1 MASMVA
7 GSNAALTAENPGL
20 GKVLLGIGWDMVPS
34 RGPQSEPVPMVIMCG
49 PDGRAVS
56 DEHLVFFNQIAS
68 PEGSVAF
75 AGTEDQEQID
85 VDLARVPEAVSK
97 IALLRLHGPGR
108 AGPRNLRRRQE
119 RLPAGRR
126 SSGTGNCSASTL
138 PPMNM
143 DKVNAMILGELY
155 RHAGGWKFRALGQG
169 YETGLAAVA
178 ADFRLKL

>member
-7 GSNAALTAENPGL
+7 GSNAALTAENPDL
-20 GKVLLGIGWDMVPS
+20 GKVLLGIGWDTVPS

-68 PEGSVAF
+68 PEGSITF

-85 VDLARVPEAVSK
+85 VDLNRVPDSVSK
-97 IALLRLHGPGR
+97 IAVLVYIDPDVRGPGTFGAVRNTYLRVADEENRELLRFDV
-108 AGPRNLRRRQE
+108 
-119 RLPAGRR
+119 
-126 SSGTGNCSASTL
+126 
-138 PPMNM
+138 PPVNM
-143 DKVNAMILGELY
+143 DKINAMILGELY
-155 RHAGGWKFRALGQG
+155 RHGGGWKFRALGQG

>member
-20 GKVLLGIGWDMVPS
+20 GKVLLGIGWDTVPS

-49 PDGRAVS
+49 PDGHAIS

-68 PEGSVAF
+68 PEGSLGF

-85 VDLARVPEAVSK
+85 VDLHRVPDGVGK
-97 IALLRLHGPGR
+97 IAVLVYIDPDVRGPGTFGAVRNTYLRVADEQNRELLRFNVP
-108 AGPRNLRRRQE
+108 Q
-119 RLPAGRR
+119 
-126 SSGTGNCSASTL
+126 
-138 PPMNM
+138 MNM
-143 DKVNAMILGELY
+143 DKINAMILGELY
-155 RHAGGWKFRALGQG
+155 RHSGGWKFRALGQG

>member
-1 MASMVA
+1 
-7 GSNAALTAENPGL
+7 
-20 GKVLLGIGWDMVPS
+20 MVPS

-49 PDGRAVS
+49 PDGHAVS
-56 DEHLVFFNQIAS
+56 DDHLVFFNQIAS

-85 VDLARVPEAVSK
+85 VDLVRVPEAVNK
-97 IALLRLHGPGR
+97 IAVLVYIDPDVRGPGTFAAVRNAYLRVADERNRELLRF
-108 AGPRNLRRRQE
+108 NV
-119 RLPAGRR
+119 
-126 SSGTGNCSASTL
+126 

-143 DKVNAMILGELY
+143 DKINAMILGELY

-178 ADFRLKL
+178 ADFKLNL

>member
-20 GKVLLGIGWDMVPS
+20 GKVLLGIGWDLVPS

-97 IALLRLHGPGR
+97 IAVLLYIDPDVRGPGTFAAVRNTYLRVADERNRELLRF
-108 AGPRNLRRRQE
+108 NV
-119 RLPAGRR
+119 
-126 SSGTGNCSASTL
+126 
-138 PPMNM
+138 PPMNL

>member
-49 PDGRAVS
+49 ADGRAVS

-85 VDLARVPEAVSK
+85 VDLLRVPDAVSK
-97 IALLRLHGPGR
+97 IAVLVYIDPDVRGPGTFGAVRNAYLRVADERDRELLRF
-108 AGPRNLRRRQE
+108 NV
-119 RLPAGRR
+119 
-126 SSGTGNCSASTL
+126 

-143 DKVNAMILGELY
+143 DKINAMILGELY

-178 ADFRLKL
+178 ADFKLKL

>member
-1 MASMVA
+1 MVA

-49 PDGRAVS
+49 ADGRAVS

-75 AGTEDQEQID
+75 AGTEDQEQLD
-85 VDLARVPEAVSK
+85 VDLARVPEAVHK
-97 IALLRLHGPGR
+97 IAVLLYIDPDVRGPGTFAAVRNTYLRVADERNRELLRF
-108 AGPRNLRRRQE
+108 NV
-119 RLPAGRR
+119 
-126 SSGTGNCSASTL
+126 

-155 RHAGGWKFRALGQG
+155 RHAGG

-178 ADFRLKL
+178 ADFRLNL

>member
-1 MASMVA
+1 
-7 GSNAALTAENPGL
+7 
-20 GKVLLGIGWDMVPS
+20 
-34 RGPQSEPVPMVIMCG
+34 MVIMCG

-97 IALLRLHGPGR
+97 IAVLVYIDPDVRGAGTFAPVRNTYLRVADERNRELLRF
-108 AGPRNLRRRQE
+108 NV
-119 RLPAGRR
+119 
-126 SSGTGNCSASTL
+126 

>member
-1 MASMVA
+1 
-7 GSNAALTAENPGL
+7 
-20 GKVLLGIGWDMVPS
+20 
-34 RGPQSEPVPMVIMCG
+34 MVIMCG
-49 PDGRAVS
+49 PDGRSVS

-85 VDLARVPEAVSK
+85 VDLARVPEAVHK
-97 IALLRLHGPGR
+97 IAVLLYIDPDVRGPGTFAAVRNTYLRVADERNRELLRFDV
-108 AGPRNLRRRQE
+108 
-119 RLPAGRR
+119 
-126 SSGTGNCSASTL
+126 
-138 PPMNM
+138 PPVNM

-178 ADFRLKL
+178 ADFRVNL

>member
-1 MASMVA
+1 MVA

-49 PDGRAVS
+49 ADGRAVS

-68 PEGSVAF
+68 PEGSIAF

-85 VDLARVPEAVSK
+85 VDLSMVPEVVQK
-97 IALLRLHGPGR
+97 IAVLLYIDPDVRGPGTFAAVRNTHLRVADEQNRELLRFNVP
-108 AGPRNLRRRQE
+108 PINL
-119 RLPAGRR
+119 
-126 SSGTGNCSASTL
+126 
-138 PPMNM
+138 

-178 ADFRLKL
+178 ADFRLNL

>member
-1 MASMVA
+1 MVA

-20 GKVLLGIGWDMVPS
+20 DKVLLGIGWDMVPS

-49 PDGRAVS
+49 ADGRAVS
-56 DEHLVFFNQIAS
+56 DDHLVFFNQLAS

-75 AGTEDQEQID
+75 AGTEDQEQVD
-85 VDLARVPEAVSK
+85 VDLARVPEAVTK
-97 IALLRLHGPGR
+97 IAVLLYIDPDVRGPGTFAAVRKTYLRVADERNRELLRFDVP
-108 AGPRNLRRRQE
+108 PTNL
-119 RLPAGRR
+119 
-126 SSGTGNCSASTL
+126 
-138 PPMNM
+138 

-178 ADFRLKL
+178 ADFKVKL

>member
-1 MASMVA
+1 MVA

-49 PDGRAVS
+49 ADGRAVS

-75 AGTEDQEQID
+75 AGTEDQEQLD
-85 VDLARVPEAVSK
+85 VDLARVPEAVHK
-97 IALLRLHGPGR
+97 IAVLLYIDPDVRGPGTFAAVRNTYLRVADERNRELLRF
-108 AGPRNLRRRQE
+108 NV
-119 RLPAGRR
+119 
-126 SSGTGNCSASTL
+126 
-138 PPMNM
+138 PPVNI

-178 ADFRLKL
+178 ADFRLNL

>member
-49 PDGRAVS
+49 ADGRAVS

-75 AGTEDQEQID
+75 AGTEDQEQLD
-85 VDLARVPEAVSK
+85 VDLARVPGIVSK
-97 IALLRLHGPGR
+97 IAVLLYIDPDVRGPGTFAAVRNTYLRVGDERNRELLRF
-108 AGPRNLRRRQE
+108 NV
-119 RLPAGRR
+119 
-126 SSGTGNCSASTL
+126 

-178 ADFRLKL
+178 ADFRLNL

>member
-1 MASMVA
+1 MVA

-20 GKVLLGIGWDMVPS
+20 GKVLLGIGWNMVPS
-34 RGPQSEPVPMVIMCG
+34 RGPQAEPVPMVIMCG
-49 PDGRAVS
+49 ADGRAVS

-75 AGTEDQEQID
+75 AGTEDQEQVD
-85 VDLARVPEAVSK
+85 VDLSGVPEAVHK
-97 IALLRLHGPGR
+97 IVVLLYIDPDVRGPGTFAAVRNTYLRVADERNRELLRF
-108 AGPRNLRRRQE
+108 NV
-119 RLPAGRR
+119 PA
-126 SSGTGNCSASTL
+126 
-138 PPMNM
+138 MNI

-178 ADFRLKL
+178 ADFRLNL